1 MSYKLSAALAVIL
14 LTGCACAQAADVQE
28 RYTTKSVYGTVTSIS
43 GNDLTLQN
51 TQNGQDFT
59 VSLDSSV
66 VIYENDDTIPPSQ
79 IQTNDVLLCTYT
91 DGELTVIAVINPA
104 S

>member
-1 MSYKLSAALAVIL
+1 M
-14 LTGCACAQAADVQE
+14 
-28 RYTTKSVYGTVTSIS
+28 
-43 GNDLTLQN
+43 
-51 TQNGQDFT
+51 
-59 VSLDSSV
+59 SLDSSV

-79 IQTNDVLLCTYT
+79 IQMNDVLLCTYT